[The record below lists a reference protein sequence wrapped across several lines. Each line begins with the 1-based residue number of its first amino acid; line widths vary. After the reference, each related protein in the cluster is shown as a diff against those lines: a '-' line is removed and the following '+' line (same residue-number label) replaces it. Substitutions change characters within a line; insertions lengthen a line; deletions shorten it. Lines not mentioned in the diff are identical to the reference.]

1 VLKGIDDRRLL
12 GRTKVGMRIVHNAE
26 ELLKSY
32 DEMEDPAQP
41 NLMLQEYIPGNVDTV
56 WMFNGYF
63 NEKT

>member
-1 VLKGIDDRRLL
+1 
-12 GRTKVGMRIVHNAE
+12 MRIVHNAE